1 MQNVVKPPKYNIY
14 GGIMKLYPRN
24 RHLVI
29 EPIEEEEEKTES
41 AVLVPDGYGK
51 PKPPFLQARVKE
63 VSPDCTSSFSKGDRI
78 LIERSMLQELSIE
91 DFDFY
96 LVLENYV
103 YGVLSTR

>member
-1 MQNVVKPPKYNIY
+1 
-14 GGIMKLYPRN
+14 MKLYPRN

-29 EPIEEEEEKTES
+29 EPIEEKEEEKES
-41 AVLVPDGYGK
+41 AVLVPEGYGK

-63 VSPDCTSSFSKGDRI
+63 VSPDCTSNFSKGDKI
-78 LIERSMLQELSIE
+78 IIERSMLQELSVE
-91 DFDFY
+91 DLDFY